1 MVLKQATP
9 ARVAV
14 GDMEFYIRPFSAFKA
29 ANITGELAGV
39 LAPVLGVLAPL
50 VSDAGRKS
58 EDGKEEGILDQD
70 AGKAA
75 AAMASCPSINGNRL
89 EKLMQALLLGGHISL
104 EIEDEDGNK
113 EMKNLSKD
121 LADEIFCGDV
131 QDMFV
136 LCYHVIQLNFKG
148 FFAKLP
154 ILSGKVKSSAVVRK
168 IL

>member
-1 MVLKQATP
+1 MALKQVTP
-9 ARVAV
+9 TRVTV
-14 GDMEFYIRPFSAFKA
+14 GDMDFYIRPFAAFKA

-50 VSDAGRKS
+50 VSDTGKAA
-58 EDGKEEGILDQD
+58 EDENGESILDQD

-75 AAMASCPSINGNRL
+75 AAMANCPSISGSRL
-89 EKLMQALLLGGHISL
+89 EKLMQALLLGGHISF
-104 EIEDEDGNK
+104 EIEEEDGNK
-113 EMKNLSKD
+113 DMKSLTRD
-121 LADEIFCGDV
+121 QADEIFCGNV

-136 LCYHVIQLNFKG
+136 LCYHVIRLNYNG

-154 ILSGKVKSSAVVRK
+154 TLSGKAKLPAAVRK